1 MRPIATTDGDSAG
14 VERATAEIGS
24 PSPSVPPSDVAA
36 RPTPSGAGRM
46 PWSLDRPGEAGATVL
61 VQPSA
66 PPHRPGRTDPPGR
79 TRWRRVVI
87 VVAAIAI
94 LAGAANLASPAIGD
108 WGDSLVS
115 VRLGWPNHEDASW
128 RAAAHGQ
135 HR

>member
-14 VERATAEIGS
+14 VERATVEIGS
-24 PSPSVPPSDVAA
+24 LGPSVPPSDVDA

-66 PPHRPGRTDPPGR
+66 PPHRPDRTDPPGR

-94 LAGAANLASPAIGD
+94 LAGAAYLVSPAIGD
-108 WGDSLVS
+108 WGGFPGL
-115 VRLGWPNHEDASW
+115 
-128 RAAAHGQ
+128 RATGVAEP
-135 HR
+135 